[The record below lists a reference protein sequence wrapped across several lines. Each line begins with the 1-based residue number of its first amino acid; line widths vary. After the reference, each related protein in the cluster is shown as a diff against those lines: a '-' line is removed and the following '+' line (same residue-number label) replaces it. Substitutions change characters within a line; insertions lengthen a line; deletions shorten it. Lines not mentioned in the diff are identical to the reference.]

1 MLQVF
6 QRLLQQNDQGSAVTL
21 KVVQQIGEA
30 VAKEAPFLDDPVLQR
45 MKFSLNWC
53 GKILRQFVSSG
64 MPDSV
69 VRPKAP
75 VLHSISLTE
84 NLSPSNSTLFLKIS
98 SSVEDVR

>member
-1 MLQVF
+1 LLQVF

-75 VLHSISLTE
+75 VLHSNSPTE
-84 NLSPSNSTLFLKIS
+84 TFCPSNSSLFLKIS
-98 SSVEDVR
+98 SSVENIS